1 MKSSIRIAV
10 SAIGLVS
17 TVLISAAAAPA
28 ARRIEPVSET
38 VKTEAVSADKNAP
51 VTEPVENDYR
61 MMTIEDPSL
70 YPASSAAQS
79 NATTSSSAA
88 VAKPSA
94 ANASK
99 NSKAPSSQAPSQQVS
114 QPTKEAPSSA
124 APQQPLSEPV
134 SLGAFL
140 PVSQQATPVPTPVD
154 GATIYATFRD
164 ENGGELLWV
173 NGEKL
178 PVKEALK
185 RIVSNEVNASMN
197 YEAIKAQAVAAHSY
211 VKYYNESGGSAS
223 LGMQK
228 SYTVGGLVDRAVEEV
243 YDQVA
248 TIGGRAIYAPYCSQS
263 CGRTQSS
270 REVWGGTRS
279 YLVAVDSKYDVL
291 APKYETV
298 KTLSVESVRSSI
310 KSSLGIEPSG
320 DPAQWFRFLS
330 EEDGGY
336 TSGGYVHKIYV
347 AGKKTTGV
355 KVRSMFNL
363 RSACFTVRYTGK
375 SFAFTTHGYGHGV
388 GLSQWGAHYYA
399 VKDGWNYLQ
408 IITHY
413 FTGVAI
419 SKVV

>member
-70 YPASSAAQS
+70 YPASSAVQS

-154 GATIYATFRD
+154 GATINATFRD

-197 YEAIKAQAVAAHSY
+197 YEAIKAQAVAAHS
-211 VKYYNESGGSAS
+211 
-223 LGMQK
+223 
-228 SYTVGGLVDRAVEEV
+228 
-243 YDQVA
+243 
-248 TIGGRAIYAPYCSQS
+248 
-263 CGRTQSS
+263 
-270 REVWGGTRS
+270 
-279 YLVAVDSKYDVL
+279 
-291 APKYETV
+291 
-298 KTLSVESVRSSI
+298 
-310 KSSLGIEPSG
+310 
-320 DPAQWFRFLS
+320 
-330 EEDGGY
+330 
-336 TSGGYVHKIYV
+336 
-347 AGKKTTGV
+347 
-355 KVRSMFNL
+355 
-363 RSACFTVRYTGK
+363 
-375 SFAFTTHGYGHGV
+375 
-388 GLSQWGAHYYA
+388 
-399 VKDGWNYLQ
+399 
-408 IITHY
+408 
-413 FTGVAI
+413 
-419 SKVV
+419 